1 MAPLLAG
8 LLALGLFAG
17 LLGSPLRPARRPHA
31 TLLVL
36 GAAQWDGRP
45 SPLFE
50 LRLLKA
56 FAVYRGAQRSRR
68 PVTRIVVSGG
78 HGDGARRSE
87 GRVGVEFLRSLGVP
101 PSVLVTETHSHS
113 TLENLLDSKPLLKGP
128 VTLITDPIHAV
139 QALALAKALG
149 ITADAEPSQ
158 LQASWLYL
166 LRYRLRESL
175 LLLAYALLGP
185 RPPVG
190 WIRS

>member
-1 MAPLLAG
+1 
-8 LLALGLFAG
+8 
-17 LLGSPLRPARRPHA
+17 
-31 TLLVL
+31 
-36 GAAQWDGRP
+36 
-45 SPLFE
+45 
-50 LRLLKA
+50 
-56 FAVYRGAQRSRR
+56 
-68 PVTRIVVSGG
+68 
-78 HGDGARRSE
+78 
-87 GRVGVEFLRSLGVP
+87 VEFLRSLGVP